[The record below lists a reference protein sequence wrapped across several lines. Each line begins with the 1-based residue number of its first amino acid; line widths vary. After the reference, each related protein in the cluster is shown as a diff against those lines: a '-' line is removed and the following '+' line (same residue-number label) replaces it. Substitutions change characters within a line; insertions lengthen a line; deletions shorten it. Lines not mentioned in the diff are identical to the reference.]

1 MVEFNQNQRTV
12 KVKIAYYGP
21 AVGGKTTNIKVL
33 HERAQRPRRGDLV
46 SVNSQQDR
54 TIICDLLPLK
64 TGGFLGFDLRL
75 QLVAVPGQSI
85 YSAPRRAVLK
95 GCDGFVFVANSAV
108 DRWHETVQ
116 SYREMTAN
124 MLGLQLDPST
134 VPLVFQYNKRDLL
147 QVMEIEALERALN
160 ARRAPAF
167 PAVAREGQGVLET
180 LSAILTRTLE
190 DLSHRYQM
198 IEMPPGQSIAAWT
211 PQALRGI
218 YGRDR
223 LDDRPDGE
231 PLAPDPAPY
240 DPDQFASAD
249 PAQYLKLQIAM
260 AEETSKPAGM
270 AGELRSAE
278 SLAQSYAEASAELG
292 SVVSDLREERE
303 RAHTRLAEIRV
314 ALDLAEEGAGE
325 MGLEDRAGRV
335 LGILMRAGNAS
346 NAALFFTAGEVPQ
359 VLVVQPLVADPL
371 SRSRWG
377 LAPLEG
383 LKGPREAV
391 LETVS
396 ESAQIAEVLTLSD
409 PAFQA
414 VAIVPLRSAERF
426 LGLALLYYRPHAA
439 LPPKDTL
446 VHLAFLARVLVG
458 PPEPTAAREVA
469 AGAREVAEGADRMR
483 TLSRAS
489 AGAVASLLTRLPSTA
504 ARRQPV
510 SLEDV
515 ISPLRAP
522 GVQVTVVPGTRP
534 IEGDAALLRF
544 ALATLIHRCEAAALE
559 MGQTPSIEVRAALE
573 DVMVRVQVTGGSGGA
588 RPSVV
593 ASAAGASSFDA
604 DAEMSAV
611 NAIVAIH
618 DGFFTAPEG
627 TGADVQFTL
636 LFNPL

>member
-1 MVEFNQNQRTV
+1 VVEFDENLRRV

-33 HERAQRPRRGDLV
+33 HERAERSRRGDLV

-54 TIICDLLPLK
+54 TIICDLLPLR
-64 TGGFLGFDLRL
+64 TGGFRGLDLRL

-85 YSAPRRAVLK
+85 YGAPRRALLK

-116 SYREMTAN
+116 SYRELISNLLA
-124 MLGLQLDPST
+124 LQRDPST

-147 QVMEIEALERALN
+147 KVMEIGTLERALN
-160 ARRAPAF
+160 ARGAPSF

-190 DLSHRYQM
+190 ELSRRYPV
-198 IEMPPGQSIAAWT
+198 IEMTPGQTVAAWT
-211 PQALRGI
+211 AKALHGI
-218 YGRDR
+218 YGRAR
-223 LDDRPDGE
+223 LDDRPDE
-231 PLAPDPAPY
+231 PLPPEPPPAEPE
-240 DPDQFASAD
+240 DFATAE

-260 AEETSKPAGM
+260 AEETSRPPGV

-278 SLAQSYAEASAELG
+278 SLAESYAEASAELG

-303 RAHTRLAEIRV
+303 RDHARLAEIRV

-335 LGILMRAGNAS
+335 LGIMMRAGDAS
-346 NAALFFTAGEVPQ
+346 NAALYFTAGEVPQ

-377 LAPLEG
+377 LAHLEQ
-383 LKGPREAV
+383 LRELREPK

-396 ESAQIAEVLTLSD
+396 ESPEFAEVLTLSD
-409 PAFQA
+409 PAFEA

-446 VHLAFLARVLVG
+446 AHLGFLARVLVG
-458 PPEPTAAREVA
+458 PLEATAAREVA
-469 AGAREVAEGADRMR
+469 AGAREVAAGAERMR

-489 AGAVASLLTRLPSTA
+489 AGAVASLLTRLPSSA

-515 ISPLRAP
+515 ITPLGAP
-522 GVQVTVVPGTRP
+522 GVEVAVAPGTRP

-573 DVMVRVQVTGGSGGA
+573 DFMVRVQVRGGRGGS
-588 RPSVV
+588 RPSMV
-593 ASAAGASSFDA
+593 ARAPGAAGFDA
-604 DAEMSAV
+604 DAEMTAV
-611 NAIVAIH
+611 NAIVALH
-618 DGFFTAPEG
+618 EGFFTAPEG
-627 TGADVQFTL
+627 EGADVQFTM

>member
-1 MVEFNQNQRTV
+1 MVEFNQNLRTV

-21 AVGGKTTNIKVL
+21 AVGGKTPTLKAL
-33 HERAQRPRRGDLV
+33 HERAQRSRRGDLA

-147 QVMEIEALERALN
+147 QVMELEASGRALN
-160 ARRAPAF
+160 ARRAPAS
-167 PAVAREGQGVLET
+167 PGVAREGQGVLEP
-180 LSAILTRTLE
+180 LSAILPRPLE

-211 PQALRGI
+211 AQALRGI

-223 LDDRPDGE
+223 LDDRPEGE
-231 PLAPDPAPY
+231 PLAPEPSSDPY
-240 DPDQFASAD
+240 EFASAD

-346 NAALFFTAGEVPQ
+346 NAALFFTAGDAPQ
-359 VLVVQPLVADPL
+359 ILVVQPLVADPL

-377 LAPLEG
+377 LAHLEE
-383 LKGPREAV
+383 LKELREAV
-391 LETVS
+391 L
-396 ESAQIAEVLTLSD
+396 
-409 PAFQA
+409 
-414 VAIVPLRSAERF
+414 
-426 LGLALLYYRPHAA
+426 
-439 LPPKDTL
+439 
-446 VHLAFLARVLVG
+446 
-458 PPEPTAAREVA
+458 
-469 AGAREVAEGADRMR
+469 
-483 TLSRAS
+483 
-489 AGAVASLLTRLPSTA
+489 
-504 ARRQPV
+504 
-510 SLEDV
+510 
-515 ISPLRAP
+515 
-522 GVQVTVVPGTRP
+522 
-534 IEGDAALLRF
+534 
-544 ALATLIHRCEAAALE
+544 
-559 MGQTPSIEVRAALE
+559 
-573 DVMVRVQVTGGSGGA
+573 
-588 RPSVV
+588 
-593 ASAAGASSFDA
+593 
-604 DAEMSAV
+604 
-611 NAIVAIH
+611 
-618 DGFFTAPEG
+618 
-627 TGADVQFTL
+627 
-636 LFNPL
+636 